1 MYGVP
6 NSSNVNDVRFYLFS
20 KTYQSKELYDNF
32 EKKCR
37 SFDSSSLPPCK
48 TELYQHLLRVRYV
61 TKFWRNAHLKNPS
74 SLSPLASGW
83 IVNDDKYD
91 FVWFAGEQFP
101 SSAADIVIKKPTLLE
116 NQNTKQDDDYDDID
130 NNGSSDNDDDYEDA
144 SVFYPEILELLE
156 PYGQEVKRR
165 VRQTVGHTNVLL
177 RGDRLTCR
185 MKECNLG
192 NFLADASLDYFIE
205 QPTEKG
211 WNFVAVA
218 LWNSGGIRS
227 SIDER
232 MNEGN
237 VTFEDV
243 ISVAPF
249 GNTMDVVALKGKYLR
264 QVLET
269 SMRDYDLDSIDPPGS
284 FLQVSGLRLTY
295 NVSEPVGSRL
305 IEAYVRC
312 ADCRVPQY
320 QPLEDEKVYW
330 VVMSTYMTKGGDGF
344 AIIQENAIANRNTDE
359 LDIDIIIKYAQKRSP
374 ITTGLEN
381 RITVLSA
388 RDIEV
393 PTETE
398 NIAATESLIPAT
410 TEAAEEDKAIATDV
424 VTENA
429 SENLKPSSSMLN
441 NIISEID
448 SGLEKVKTNLQEA
461 GEKAN
466 KLVGIK
472 FPIV

>member
-1 MYGVP
+1 MKYPKWSVVKHLGTPPSIEEPQGPYPQVIERADGSRALVVQDFAFAKYLGFLEVQFD
-6 NSSNVNDVRFYLFS
+6 NEGKISSWQGNPIL
-20 KTYQSKELYDNF
+20 L
-32 EKKCR
+32 
-37 SFDSSSLPPCK
+37 DSSVP
-48 TELYQHLLRVRYV
+48 
-61 TKFWRNAHLKNPS
+61 
-74 SLSPLASGW
+74 
-83 IVNDDKYD
+83 
-91 FVWFAGEQFP
+91 
-101 SSAADIVIKKPTLLE
+101 
-116 NQNTKQDDDYDDID
+116 
-130 NNGSSDNDDDYEDA
+130 EDT
-144 SVFYPEILELLE
+144 EILELLE
-156 PYGQEVKRR
+156 PYGTEVKRR

-284 FLQVSGLRLTY
+284 FLQVSGMRLTY

-320 QPLEDEKVYW
+320 QPLEDEKEYW

-344 AIIQENAIANRNTDE
+344 AIIQENALANRNTDE

-388 RDIEV
+388 RDNKVSSEAENAT
-393 PTETE
+393 PTDS
-398 NIAATESLIPAT
+398 NSPAVTESADTDEIMAT
-410 TEAAEEDKAIATDV
+410 SSVTDV
-424 VTENA
+424 EKEN
-429 SENLKPSSSMLN
+429 SKPPPSMLN
-441 NIISEID
+441 NILSEID
-448 SGLEKVKTNLQEA
+448 SGLDTVKTNLQEA

-466 KLVGIK
+466 KLLGINFPVG
-472 FPIV
+472 